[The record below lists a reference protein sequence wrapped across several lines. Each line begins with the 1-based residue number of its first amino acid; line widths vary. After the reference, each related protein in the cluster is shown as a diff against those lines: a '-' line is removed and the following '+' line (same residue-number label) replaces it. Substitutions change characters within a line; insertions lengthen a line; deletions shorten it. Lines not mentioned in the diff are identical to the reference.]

1 MGLVEIVAHIEQAQL
16 DPDSRQVCL
25 TLVDALSAIDP
36 KAGKF
41 LPYSAF
47 RDIVGDAAG
56 DRALWSS
63 LTYLSTFEH
72 AILNAHGY
80 ILSDVGEIIP
90 LDDDDFFEF
99 SLSGVLVHPVTGDI
113 VDNARGKVYPYFS
126 LSTAELTK

>member
-1 MGLVEIVAHIEQAQL
+1 MGLAEIVAHIEQAQL

-25 TLVDALSAIDP
+25 MLVNALSAIDP
-36 KAGKF
+36 KAGQF

-72 AILNAHGY
+72 ALLNAHGY

-90 LDDDDFFEF
+90 LEDDDFFEF
-99 SLSGVLVHPVTGDI
+99 SLSGVLVHPVTGD
-113 VDNARGKVYPYFS
+113 VLDNARGKVYPYFS
-126 LSTAELTK
+126 LSTAELSE